1 MNSKITVL
9 SEYSFIPL
17 TSHKVKII
25 SDHKF
30 NKSIITFSLN
40 YNGTSMNEEVEIE
53 GEDNFTNLIKA
64 ITNYDR
70 ESDGAFYIPYE
81 GMKENFKI
89 SQLDNWKKNYLIFCL
104 GGEEETYA
112 SYAKNF
118 RSLSPIQLE
127 KIFDGLNIFKF
138 INLFEEIYELLEK
151 KILNQDI
158 NAWFKFYQEEE
169 LYNFNK
175 LKEKIL
181 NYEYTKDKKRNKI
194 RKKHNDYINSF
205 EKYLNNVEY
214 SKESGAMAGIANM
227 IAKKSIL
234 YFIEY
239 YLRTYNKVP
248 KGEYYISYIPF
259 SFSSQREIKRYE
271 DFKNKENRK
280 IVFL

>member
-9 SEYSFIPL
+9 SEYSLIPL
-17 TSHKVKII
+17 TSEKVEII
-25 SDHKF
+25 SDHKV

-81 GMKENFKI
+81 GMKQNLKI
-89 SQLDNWKKNYLIFCL
+89 SLLDNWKKNYLIFCL
-104 GGEEETYA
+104 GGNEETYA

-127 KIFDGLNIFKF
+127 RIFDNINIFNF
-138 INLFEEIYELLEK
+138 ISLYKEIFDLLE
-151 KILNQDI
+151 INISEEDV
-158 NAWFKFYQEEE
+158 NAWFEYYHEEE
-169 LYNFNK
+169 LYNFNN

-181 NYEYTKDKKRNKI
+181 NYEYANNQIIEEHR
-194 RKKHNDYINSF
+194 DYINSLR
-205 EKYLNNVEY
+205 KYLDNVEY
-214 SKESGAMAGIANM
+214 SRETGASAGIANI
-227 IAKKSIL
+227 IAKESIL

-248 KGEYYISYIPF
+248 KGEHYISYIPY
-259 SFSSQREIKRYE
+259 SSLKKIKRYE
-271 DFKNKENRK
+271 DFRNEENKK
-280 IVFL
+280 IFFS